1 MGTPSPRS
9 AFPCLKGRLTVSGG
23 SAHAT
28 GGKPLPE
35 LNLAPAT
42 PSIPLK
48 MGVKSRAAGRG
59 GEGGTAERSEAERRR
74 GVRRCGVATP

>member
-1 MGTPSPRS
+1 VVRGTAYPFLSPLQPLLSVVRGS

-35 LNLAPAT
+35 LNTAPAT

-48 MGVKSRAAGRG
+48 MGMKSRA
-59 GEGGTAERSEAERRR
+59 EGRRR
-74 GVRRCGVATP
+74 GKGGRGDG